1 MQRTRPS
8 EEVVFALRAART
20 AFTACM
26 QLGWFT
32 RTHEWRIYA
41 ILNAILMLLHWVY
54 RRVTDFVGV
63 KVCRVLV
70 VHN

>member
-1 MQRTRPS
+1 MQWTRPS

-32 RTHEWRIYA
+32 RTHEYRMYA
-41 ILNAILMLLHWVY
+41 ILNLFLMLLHWMY
-54 RRVTDFVGV
+54 RRVTNFEGV
-63 KVCRVLV
+63 KVCRGLIAK
-70 VHN
+70 